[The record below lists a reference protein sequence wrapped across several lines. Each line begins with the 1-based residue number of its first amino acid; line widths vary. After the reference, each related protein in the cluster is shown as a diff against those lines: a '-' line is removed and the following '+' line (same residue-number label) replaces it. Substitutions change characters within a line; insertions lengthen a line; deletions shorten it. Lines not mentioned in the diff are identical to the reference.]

1 MRIQINLNEETLKR
15 VDEEAKR
22 IGVAR
27 GSMLSTWIGEKV
39 NALDQS
45 RNMFRDI
52 LENKEMKKLL
62 ASALAKEN
70 KTDAK
75 ERRKKNAK

>member
-15 VDEEAKR
+15 VDEEAQR

-39 NALDQS
+39 NAIDQS

-52 LENKEMKKLL
+52 LDNKDMQKIL
-62 ASALAKEN
+62 ASMLAKEN
-70 KTDAK
+70 KKPT
-75 ERRKKNAK
+75 KKKGVK

>member
-27 GSMLSTWIGEKV
+27 GSMLSTWIGEKI
-39 NALDQS
+39 NAIDQS
-45 RNMFRDI
+45 RNMVRDI
-52 LENKEMKKLL
+52 FDNEDMKKLF
-62 ASALAKEN
+62 ASVLAKEQA
-70 KTDAK
+70 KTK
-75 ERRKKNAK
+75 GGK